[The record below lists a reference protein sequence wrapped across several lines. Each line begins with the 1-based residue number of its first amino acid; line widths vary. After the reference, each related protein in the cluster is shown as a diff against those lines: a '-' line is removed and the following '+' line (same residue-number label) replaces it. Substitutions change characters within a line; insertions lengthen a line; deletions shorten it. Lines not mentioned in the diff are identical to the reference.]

1 MARVKNRKQVLRMA
15 KYVRRAMDVDEPE
28 PEREAIARAQRLETA
43 GRLRDD
49 GTTVPV
55 HQDEM

>member
-1 MARVKNRKQVLRMA
+1 MA
-15 KYVRRAMDVDEPE
+15 KYVRKALDVDQPE